1 MMWMWLVMML
11 LYLGGNFYIFWRL
24 LQAIQWAPMGVRI
37 LFIVLFWLA
46 AISLFVSFALRNT
59 ATLQS
64 INRALFN
71 IGSVWLVFVLY
82 MVLTTALFD
91 FAHLFLPSLQNGVW
105 YALMITSALMIY
117 GYINYKMPREERITI
132 DVDKPIEGGE
142 YRMVAISDVHLGL
155 GTTRSDLARYVD
167 IINSHNPDVVV
178 IVGDLIDNSIEPV
191 VRDGMLKEFERIT
204 AKDGIYMVPG
214 NHEYISGIDKCVEH
228 IATSSIHLLR
238 DSVVRLSSGVQLIG
252 RDDSFKPQRST
263 LHSLLSVADPS
274 LTTVVLD
281 HQPKSIS
288 ESEKHLVDI
297 HISGHTHRGQVWPL
311 NWITDIMFEQ
321 SHGYRKWSNTHVFVS
336 SGLSLWGPPF
346 RIGTRS
352 ELLVIDIK

>member
-132 DVDKPIEGGE
+132 DVDKPIDGGE
-142 YRMVAISDVHLGL
+142 YRMVAISDVHLGF

-214 NHEYISGIDKCVEH
+214 NHEYISGIDECMEH
-228 IATSSIHLLR
+228 ISSSRVHLLR
-238 DSVVRLSSGVQLIG
+238 DSVVKLSSGVQIIG
-252 RDDSFKPQRST
+252 RDDSFRLRRKP
-263 LHSLLSVADPS
+263 LDSLLMDADTALPM
-274 LTTVVLD
+274 VVLD

-288 ESEKHLVDI
+288 ESVEHGVDI

-311 NWITDIMFEQ
+311 NWITDAMYEQ
-321 SHGYRKWSNTHVFVS
+321 SHGYRRWGEMHVIVS

-346 RIGTRS
+346 RIGSRS
-352 ELLVIDIK
+352 ELWVIDLK